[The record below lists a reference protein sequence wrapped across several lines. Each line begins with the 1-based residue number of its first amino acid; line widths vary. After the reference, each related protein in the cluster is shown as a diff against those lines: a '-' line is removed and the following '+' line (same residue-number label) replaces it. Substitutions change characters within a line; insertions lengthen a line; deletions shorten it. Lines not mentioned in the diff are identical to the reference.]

1 MKIINKINIKDL
13 SKYNYIIT
21 IIFLTILLLIVLLNK
36 SDEEILSSRIAEYKV
51 AIEDK
56 EKTIE
61 ALRSEINTIDKP
73 YYECYRIQLLRLAD
87 WLEYNIDYCDKNLK
101 TFEWNEKGLK

>member
-1 MKIINKINIKDL
+1 MIKINYDIIHKYEFKKIIA
-13 SKYNYIIT
+13 II
-21 IIFLTILLLIVLLNK
+21 IILTAIWLNFMK

-61 ALRSEINTIDKP
+61 ALRSEINTIDTP
-73 YYECYRIQLLRLAD
+73 YYNCYKTQLLRLAD
-87 WLEYNIDYCDKNLK
+87 WIEYNIDYCGNNLK
-101 TFEWNEKGLK
+101 SFEGLK